1 MLDYKDIIIKRYALN
16 LSGREIARQLRV
28 SKSGVNE
35 FLRAFERC
43 GTLQYPLPTGIT
55 NYDIAQAVYGGL
67 PGNAGRNQD
76 IELPDFQE
84 DFRLMTTRKNM
95 TLVFI

>member
-16 LSGREIARQLRV
+16 LSRREIARQLRV

-43 GTLQYPLPTGIT
+43 GTLQYPLPTWIT
-55 NYDIAQAVYGGL
+55 NYGIRTGNLRRTARKCWAQSGY
-67 PGNAGRNQD
+67 
-76 IELPDFQE
+76 
-84 DFRLMTTRKNM
+84 
-95 TLVFI
+95 